1 MDEQISSVQVRIY
14 SKPIRNSTAGS
25 HTTSRTRRLNDEPIS
40 IPAVKDGLTRVC
52 DRYGSLLPRLY
63 SEARLPLYKL

>member
-40 IPAVKDGLTRVC
+40 IPAVRDGLTRVC
-52 DRYGSLLPRLY
+52 DRYGELTTKAVFRGKI
-63 SEARLPLYKL
+63 AII